1 VWPLSFGGV
10 ATLHNTLHLN
20 RSVDMNFSVITS
32 QFWSLVLQGLAL
44 GLIYALVSLGYT
56 MVYGVLRL
64 INFANSEVF
73 MIGTFA
79 TLYLEVHVLGYATN
93 SPSLHGAKLVW
104 TLVLVFI
111 GSMIACALLAMLV
124 EIVAY
129 RRLRARGANR
139 LASLISA
146 IGVSIAL
153 LEGMRII
160 TISRPMTTPRLL
172 DKWSY
177 GEFHGANFR
186 IDTLMAIVVPIIIFV
201 VLDRFVTKSRLG
213 KSIRAVSMSE
223 ENSKLMG
230 ININRVITLTF
241 CIGGLTTGAAA
252 FIYTTVYE
260 NTVFNVGFNMGIA
273 AFTAAVLG
281 GIGNLRGAFYGGI
294 ALGMLEQFASAMLG
308 SQWKAVTVFTVL
320 VVVLLF
326 KPNGLFGE
334 AVQQTRT

>member
-1 VWPLSFGGV
+1 
-10 ATLHNTLHLN
+10 
-20 RSVDMNFSVITS
+20 MNFSVISS
-32 QFWSLVLQGLAL
+32 QFWSLAFQGLAL
-44 GLIYALVSLGYT
+44 GLIYSLVALGYT

-73 MIGTFA
+73 MVGTFSV
-79 TLYLEVHVLGYATN
+79 LYLQINILGVPIGEPA
-93 SPSLHGAKLVW
+93 LHGVKLI
-104 TLVLVFI
+104 TYLAISLI

-124 EIVAY
+124 EVVAY

-153 LEGMRII
+153 LEGFSMLTGARGQIA
-160 TISRPMTTPRLL
+160 PRLL
-172 DKWSY
+172 DKWSF
-177 GEFHGANFR
+177 GEVAGANFR
-186 IDTLMAIVVPIIIFV
+186 IDQVMAIIMPIIIFV
-201 VLDRFVTKSRLG
+201 LLDQFVTKSRLG

-230 ININRVITLTF
+230 INIDRVITLTF

-252 FIYTTVYE
+252 FLYTTVYE

-281 GIGNLRGAFYGGI
+281 GIGNLRGAFYGGL
-294 ALGMLEQFASAMLG
+294 ALGMLEQFASAILG
-308 SQWKAVTVFTVL
+308 SQWKAITVFVVL
-320 VVVLLF
+320 VVILLF

>member
-1 VWPLSFGGV
+1 
-10 ATLHNTLHLN
+10 
-20 RSVDMNFSVITS
+20 MNFTVLGD
-32 QFWSLVLQGLAL
+32 QFWSLALQGVAL
-44 GLIYALVSLGYT
+44 GLVYSLVSLGYT

-73 MIGTFA
+73 MLGTMA
-79 TLYLEVHVLGYATN
+79 TLVTEERIFHITTESEKV
-93 SPSLHGAKLVW
+93 HGAKLILILGAS
-104 TLVLVFI
+104 LVA
-111 GSMIACALLAMLV
+111 SMVVCAVLAILV
-124 EIVAY
+124 ELVAY

-146 IGVSIAL
+146 IGVSIFL
-153 LEGMRII
+153 MELVRIV
-160 TISRPMTTPRLL
+160 TQSKPLSAPRVLQ
-172 DKWSY
+172 KWSF
-177 GEFHGANFR
+177 GSIAGADFR
-186 IDTLMAIVVPIIIFV
+186 IDTVVSIIVPIVVFII
-201 VLDRFVTKSRLG
+201 LDRFVTKTRLG

-241 CIGGLTTGAAA
+241 CIGGITTGIAS

-260 NTVFNVGFNMGIA
+260 NTVYKVGFTMGIA

-281 GIGNLRGAFYGGI
+281 GIGNLRGAFYGGL
-294 ALGMLEQFASAMLG
+294 ALGILEQFSSALLG
-308 SQWKAVTVFTVL
+308 SQWKSVTVFVVL
-320 VVVLLF
+320 VVILLF

>member
-1 VWPLSFGGV
+1 
-10 ATLHNTLHLN
+10 
-20 RSVDMNFSVITS
+20 MNFSVITS
-32 QFWSLVLQGLAL
+32 QFWSLAFQGLAL
-44 GLIYALVSLGYT
+44 GLIYSLVSLGYT

-73 MIGTFA
+73 MVGTFSV
-79 TLYLEVHVLGYATN
+79 LYLQVYILGVPIGDPA
-93 SPSLHGAKLVW
+93 LHGVKLIAY
-104 TLVLVFI
+104 LAISLI
-111 GSMIACALLAMLV
+111 GSMVVCAILAIVV
-124 EIVAY
+124 ELVAY

-153 LEGMRII
+153 LEGFSMI
-160 TISRPMTTPRLL
+160 TGARGKIAPRLL
-172 DKWSY
+172 DKWSL
-177 GEFHGANFR
+177 GEVAGANFR
-186 IDTLMAIVVPIIIFV
+186 IDQVMAIVMPIVIFFL
-201 VLDRFVTKSRLG
+201 LDQFVTKSRLG

-230 ININRVITLTF
+230 IDINRVITLTF

-252 FIYTTVYE
+252 FLYTTVYE

-281 GIGNLRGAFYGGI
+281 GIGNLRGAFYGGL
-294 ALGMLEQFASAMLG
+294 ALGMLEQFASAILG
-308 SQWKAVTVFTVL
+308 SQWKSITVFVVL
-320 VVVLLF
+320 VVILLF

>member
-1 VWPLSFGGV
+1 
-10 ATLHNTLHLN
+10 
-20 RSVDMNFSVITS
+20 MNFSVITS
-32 QFWSLVLQGLAL
+32 QFWSLAFQGLAL
-44 GLIYALVSLGYT
+44 GLIYSLVSLGYT

-73 MIGTFA
+73 MVGTFSV
-79 TLYLEVHVLGYATN
+79 LYLQVYILGVPIGDPA
-93 SPSLHGAKLVW
+93 LHGVKLIAY
-104 TLVLVFI
+104 LAISLI
-111 GSMIACALLAMLV
+111 GSMIACALLAIVV
-124 EIVAY
+124 ELVAY

-153 LEGMRII
+153 LAGFSMI
-160 TISRPMTTPRLL
+160 TGARGKIAPRLL
-172 DKWSY
+172 DKWSF
-177 GEFHGANFR
+177 GEVAGANFR
-186 IDTLMAIVVPIIIFV
+186 IDQVMAIIMPIIIFFL
-201 VLDRFVTKSRLG
+201 LDQFVTKSRLG

-230 ININRVITLTF
+230 IDINRVITLTF

-252 FIYTTVYE
+252 FLYTTVYE

-281 GIGNLRGAFYGGI
+281 GIGNLRGAFYGGL
-294 ALGMLEQFASAMLG
+294 ALGMLEQFASAILG
-308 SQWKAVTVFTVL
+308 SQWKSITVFVVL
-320 VVVLLF
+320 VVILLF

>member
-1 VWPLSFGGV
+1 
-10 ATLHNTLHLN
+10 
-20 RSVDMNFSVITS
+20 MNFSVITS
-32 QFWSLVLQGLAL
+32 QFWSLAFQGLAL
-44 GLIYALVSLGYT
+44 GLIYSLVSLGYT

-73 MIGTFA
+73 MVGTFSV
-79 TLYLEVHVLGYATN
+79 LYLQIHILGVPIGEPA
-93 SPSLHGAKLVW
+93 LHGFKLIAY
-104 TLVLVFI
+104 LAISLI
-111 GSMIACALLAMLV
+111 GSMIACAILAIVV
-124 EIVAY
+124 ELVAY

-153 LEGMRII
+153 LEGFSMLTGARGQIA
-160 TISRPMTTPRLL
+160 PRLL
-172 DKWSY
+172 DKWSF
-177 GEFHGANFR
+177 GEVAGANFR
-186 IDTLMAIVVPIIIFV
+186 IDQVMAIVMPIIIFF
-201 VLDRFVTKSRLG
+201 VLDQFVTKSRLG

-230 ININRVITLTF
+230 IDINRVITLTF

-252 FIYTTVYE
+252 FLYTTVYE

-281 GIGNLRGAFYGGI
+281 GIGNLRGAFYGGL
-294 ALGMLEQFASAMLG
+294 ALGMLEQFASALLG
-308 SQWKAVTVFTVL
+308 SQWKSITVFVVL
-320 VVVLLF
+320 VVILLF

>member
-1 VWPLSFGGV
+1 
-10 ATLHNTLHLN
+10 
-20 RSVDMNFSVITS
+20 
-32 QFWSLVLQGLAL
+32 
-44 GLIYALVSLGYT
+44 

-73 MIGTFA
+73 MVGTFSV
-79 TLYLEVHVLGYATN
+79 LYLQVYILGVPIGDPA
-93 SPSLHGAKLVW
+93 LHGVKLIAY
-104 TLVLVFI
+104 LAISLI
-111 GSMIACALLAMLV
+111 GAMVVCALLAIVV
-124 EIVAY
+124 ELVAY

-153 LEGMRII
+153 LEGFSMLTGARGKIA
-160 TISRPMTTPRLL
+160 PRLL
-172 DKWSY
+172 DKWSF
-177 GEFHGANFR
+177 GEVAGANFR
-186 IDTLMAIVVPIIIFV
+186 IDQVMAIIMPVVIFFL
-201 VLDRFVTKSRLG
+201 LDQFVTKSRLG

-230 ININRVITLTF
+230 IDINRVITLTF

-252 FIYTTVYE
+252 FLYTTVYE

-281 GIGNLRGAFYGGI
+281 GIGNLRGAFYGGL
-294 ALGMLEQFASAMLG
+294 ALGMLEQFASAILG
-308 SQWKAVTVFTVL
+308 SQWKSITVFVVL
-320 VVVLLF
+320 VVILLF

>member
-1 VWPLSFGGV
+1 
-10 ATLHNTLHLN
+10 
-20 RSVDMNFSVITS
+20 
-32 QFWSLVLQGLAL
+32 
-44 GLIYALVSLGYT
+44 
-56 MVYGVLRL
+56 
-64 INFANSEVF
+64 
-73 MIGTFA
+73 
-79 TLYLEVHVLGYATN
+79 
-93 SPSLHGAKLVW
+93 
-104 TLVLVFI
+104 
-111 GSMIACALLAMLV
+111 MIACALLAMLV

-146 IGVSIAL
+146 IGVSIFL
-153 LEGMRII
+153 LEAMRII

-172 DKWSY
+172 DKWTL
-177 GEFHGANFR
+177 GEFRGANFR
-186 IDTLMAIVVPIIIFV
+186 IDTLMSIVVPIIIFV
-201 VLDRFVTKSRLG
+201 FLDRFVTKSRLG

-294 ALGMLEQFASAMLG
+294 ALGLLEQFSSAVLG
-308 SQWKAVTVFTVL
+308 SQWKAVTVFAVL

>member
-1 VWPLSFGGV
+1 
-10 ATLHNTLHLN
+10 
-20 RSVDMNFSVITS
+20 MNFSVIATE
-32 QFWSLVLQGLAL
+32 FPSLLLQGLAL

-79 TLYLEVHVLGYATN
+79 TLYVQINILGVTN
-93 SPSLHGAKLVW
+93 TSEPFRGFKLVYS
-104 TLVLVFI
+104 LVLCLV
-111 GSMIACALLAMLV
+111 SSMLV
-124 EIVAY
+124 SAFVAVLVELVAY
-129 RRLRARGANR
+129 RRLRAKGANR

-146 IGVSIAL
+146 IGVSIVLMEWVGL
-153 LEGMRII
+153 LTG
-160 TISRPMTTPRLL
+160 SRPRSGARIMEKSSLFEI
-172 DKWSY
+172 
-177 GEFHGANFR
+177 GGANFR
-186 IDTLMAIVVPIIIFV
+186 VDTVLAIILPIIIFV
-201 VLDRFVTKSRLG
+201 ILNRFVTKTRLG

-241 CIGGLTTGAAA
+241 IIGGLTTGAAA
-252 FIYTTVYE
+252 FLFMTVYE
-260 NTVFNVGFNMGIA
+260 STAFTIGFNMGIA

-294 ALGMLEQFASAMLG
+294 ALGLLEQFASAIIG
-308 SQWKAVTVFTVL
+308 SEWKAVTVFVVL
-320 VVVLLF
+320 VLVLLF

>member
-1 VWPLSFGGV
+1 
-10 ATLHNTLHLN
+10 
-20 RSVDMNFSVITS
+20 MNFSVIGS
-32 QFWSLVLQGLAL
+32 QFWSLAFQGLAL
-44 GLIYALVSLGYT
+44 GLIYSLVSLGYT

-73 MIGTFA
+73 MVGTFSV
-79 TLYLEVHVLGYATN
+79 LYLQVYILGIPIGDPA
-93 SPSLHGAKLVW
+93 LHGVKLIAY
-104 TLVLVFI
+104 LAISLI
-111 GSMIACALLAMLV
+111 GSMVVCALLAILV
-124 EIVAY
+124 ELVAY

-153 LEGMRII
+153 LEGFSMLTGARGKIA
-160 TISRPMTTPRLL
+160 PRLL
-172 DKWSY
+172 DKWSF
-177 GEFHGANFR
+177 GEVAGANFR
-186 IDTLMAIVVPIIIFV
+186 IDQVMAIVMPIIIFFL
-201 VLDRFVTKSRLG
+201 LDQFVTKSRLG

-230 ININRVITLTF
+230 IDINRVITLTF

-252 FIYTTVYE
+252 FLYTTVYE

-281 GIGNLRGAFYGGI
+281 GIGNLRGAFYGGL
-294 ALGMLEQFASAMLG
+294 ALGMLEQFASAILG
-308 SQWKAVTVFTVL
+308 SQWKSITVFVVL
-320 VVVLLF
+320 VVILLF

>member
-1 VWPLSFGGV
+1 
-10 ATLHNTLHLN
+10 
-20 RSVDMNFSVITS
+20 MNFSVITS
-32 QFWSLVLQGLAL
+32 QFWSLAFQGLAL
-44 GLIYALVSLGYT
+44 GLIYSLVSLGYT

-73 MIGTFA
+73 MVGTFSV
-79 TLYLEVHVLGYATN
+79 LYLQVYILGVPIGAPT
-93 SPSLHGAKLVW
+93 LHGFKLVAY
-104 TLVLVFI
+104 LAISLI
-111 GSMIACALLAMLV
+111 GSMIVCAILAIIV
-124 EIVAY
+124 ELVAY

-153 LEGMRII
+153 LEGFSMI
-160 TISRPMTTPRLL
+160 TGARGKIAPRLL
-172 DKWSY
+172 DKWSL
-177 GEFHGANFR
+177 GEVAGANFR
-186 IDTLMAIVVPIIIFV
+186 IDQVMAIVMPILIFFL
-201 VLDRFVTKSRLG
+201 LDQFVTKSRLG

-230 ININRVITLTF
+230 IDINRVITLTF
-241 CIGGLTTGAAA
+241 CIGGLNTGAAA
-252 FIYTTVYE
+252 FLYTTVYE

-281 GIGNLRGAFYGGI
+281 GIGNLRGAFYGGL
-294 ALGMLEQFASAMLG
+294 ALGMLEQYASAILG
-308 SQWKAVTVFTVL
+308 SQWKSITVFVVL
-320 VVVLLF
+320 VVILLF

>member
-1 VWPLSFGGV
+1 
-10 ATLHNTLHLN
+10 
-20 RSVDMNFSVITS
+20 MNFSVITS
-32 QFWSLVLQGLAL
+32 QFWSLAFQGLAL
-44 GLIYALVSLGYT
+44 GLIYSLVSLGYT

-73 MIGTFA
+73 MVGTFSV
-79 TLYLEVHVLGYATN
+79 LYLQVYILGVPIGDPA
-93 SPSLHGAKLVW
+93 LHGVKLIAY
-104 TLVLVFI
+104 LAISLI
-111 GSMIACALLAMLV
+111 GSMIACALLAIVV
-124 EIVAY
+124 ELVAY

-153 LEGMRII
+153 LEGFSMI
-160 TISRPMTTPRLL
+160 TGARGKIAPRLL
-172 DKWSY
+172 DKWSF
-177 GEFHGANFR
+177 GEVAGANFR
-186 IDTLMAIVVPIIIFV
+186 IDQVMAIIMPIIIFFL
-201 VLDRFVTKSRLG
+201 LDQFVTKSRLG

-230 ININRVITLTF
+230 IDINRVITLTF

-252 FIYTTVYE
+252 FLYTTVYE

-281 GIGNLRGAFYGGI
+281 GIGNLRGAFYGGL
-294 ALGMLEQFASAMLG
+294 ALGMLEQFASAILG
-308 SQWKAVTVFTVL
+308 SQWKSITVFVVL
-320 VVVLLF
+320 VVILLF

>member
-1 VWPLSFGGV
+1 
-10 ATLHNTLHLN
+10 
-20 RSVDMNFSVITS
+20 MNFSVIGS
-32 QFWSLVLQGLAL
+32 QFWSLAFQGLAL
-44 GLIYALVSLGYT
+44 GLIYSLVSLGYT

-73 MIGTFA
+73 MVGTFSV
-79 TLYLEVHVLGYATN
+79 LYLQINVLGVPLGQPA
-93 SPSLHGAKLVW
+93 LHGFKLISY
-104 TLVLVFI
+104 LAISLI
-111 GSMIACALLAMLV
+111 GSMIVCALLAMLV
-124 EIVAY
+124 EVVAY

-153 LEGMRII
+153 LEGFSMLTGARGQIA
-160 TISRPMTTPRLL
+160 PRLL
-172 DKWSY
+172 DKWSF
-177 GEFHGANFR
+177 GEVAGANFR
-186 IDTLMAIVVPIIIFV
+186 IDQVMAIVMPILIFLL
-201 VLDRFVTKSRLG
+201 LDQFVTKSRLG

-230 ININRVITLTF
+230 INIDRVITLTF

-252 FIYTTVYE
+252 FLYTTVYE

-281 GIGNLRGAFYGGI
+281 GIGNLRGAFYGGL
-294 ALGMLEQFASAMLG
+294 ALGMLEQFASAILG
-308 SQWKAVTVFTVL
+308 SQWKAITVFVVL
-320 VVVLLF
+320 VVILLF

>member
-1 VWPLSFGGV
+1 
-10 ATLHNTLHLN
+10 
-20 RSVDMNFSVITS
+20 
-32 QFWSLVLQGLAL
+32 
-44 GLIYALVSLGYT
+44 

-73 MIGTFA
+73 MVGTFSV
-79 TLYLEVHVLGYATN
+79 LYLQVYILGIPIGDPA
-93 SPSLHGAKLVW
+93 LHGVKLIAY
-104 TLVLVFI
+104 LAISLI
-111 GSMIACALLAMLV
+111 GSMVVCALLAILV
-124 EIVAY
+124 ELVAY

-153 LEGMRII
+153 LEGFSMLTGARGKIA
-160 TISRPMTTPRLL
+160 PRLL
-172 DKWSY
+172 DKWSF
-177 GEFHGANFR
+177 GEVAGANFR
-186 IDTLMAIVVPIIIFV
+186 IDQVMAIVMPIIIFFL
-201 VLDRFVTKSRLG
+201 LDQFVTKSRLG

-230 ININRVITLTF
+230 IDINRVITLTF

-252 FIYTTVYE
+252 FLYTTVYE

-281 GIGNLRGAFYGGI
+281 GIGNLRGAFYGGL
-294 ALGMLEQFASAMLG
+294 ALGMLEQFASAILG
-308 SQWKAVTVFTVL
+308 SQWKSITVFVVL
-320 VVVLLF
+320 VVILLF